1 MGDWML
7 QKFFTVNIPVNIS
20 MLNELTDRLTIALGY
35 SFSTYMASRSGSKN
49 AGSTKRMSC
58 RQTLYINA
66 IAHRLASD
74 ACGGSPD
81 LPLVTDIL
89 ELKKNI
95 LNLGF

>member
-1 MGDWML
+1 ML
-7 QKFFTVNIPVNIS
+7 QKFFTVNVSVNIS

-35 SFSTYMASRSGSKN
+35 SFPTYLASRSGGKN

-74 ACGGSPD
+74 DYYVSPD
-81 LPLVTDIL
+81 LLLVTDIL
-89 ELKKNI
+89 EVKKNI
-95 LNLGF
+95 LNLGL